1 MIMAENVVNVS
12 EDLKG
17 APVAGAGSVGLET
30 QVAGNPATVSAAALA
45 TGGVSAGNF
54 IATDID
60 QELFRFNSDDTPLM
74 QLMLSAKKVQVNSPV
89 VQHYMLDEAKSC
101 VITSAQVAGGSTS
114 ATLKLEAKDQN
125 LLRPYTTLIAKGVD
139 GYEGNEQTPGKDLML
154 FVTGHTAE
162 GEPVVR
168 AMNGQK
174 SSDSEELGTIPAIP
188 AGTTL
193 VILANALYET
203 QKQVDPDLIVP
214 KPEEVYLQ
222 KRGMNQVVSDYFD
235 AQKKQIPF
243 TKAIIAEQAIANFK
257 VRGNRTMWISRKGKL
272 QVNVPNMGMQTV
284 YSTEGVRWQFKCELQ
299 TEGKWTIEKLIALAK
314 MFFTGEDVPKTAIL
328 LAGKNLLESLQCI
341 DYSKHPEIQVTQK
354 TNAIG
359 WSVTNIHTVFGD
371 IEVKREPTL
380 DRIGYSNSGAL
391 IGEGRLVHYVYSQ
404 EHSFNDRVEGEEA
417 SRNGIIIWDGLALK
431 GSCHIWIDGEGE
443 KNDNVNVTN
452 INYLEEALTADNAKD
467 GEVYYLL
474 ADVKVGDINGKIG
487 EMYKYDGS
495 KFVEYTGE
503 VYNK

>member
-1 MIMAENVVNVS
+1 
-12 EDLKG
+12 
-17 APVAGAGSVGLET
+17 
-30 QVAGNPATVSAAALA
+30 
-45 TGGVSAGNF
+45 
-54 IATDID
+54 
-60 QELFRFNSDDTPLM
+60 
-74 QLMLSAKKVQVNSPV
+74 
-89 VQHYMLDEAKSC
+89 
-101 VITSAQVAGGSTS
+101 
-114 ATLKLEAKDQN
+114 
-125 LLRPYTTLIAKGVD
+125 
-139 GYEGNEQTPGKDLML
+139 
-154 FVTGHTAE
+154 
-162 GEPVVR
+162 
-168 AMNGQK
+168 
-174 SSDSEELGTIPAIP
+174 
-188 AGTTL
+188 

-214 KPEEVYLQ
+214 KPEEIYLQ

-284 YSTEGVRWQFKCELQ
+284 YSTEGVRWQFKRELQ
-299 TEGKWTIEKLIALAK
+299 SEGKWTIEKLIALAK

-443 KNDNVNVTN
+443 KNDSANVTN
-452 INYLEEALTADNAKD
+452 INYLEEALTADNAKA

-474 ADVKVGDINGKIG
+474 ADVKVGAINGKVG
-487 EMYKYDGS
+487 EMYKYDGA

>member
-1 MIMAENVVNVS
+1 MAEITKAAGEVV
-12 EDLKG
+12 DLTG
-17 APVAGAGSVGLET
+17 AAPVAGAGSVGLNT
-30 QVAGNPATVSAAALA
+30 QVGGNPATVSAAALA

-54 IATDID
+54 IAADID
-60 QELFRFNSDDTPLM
+60 EELFRFNSDDTPLM
-74 QLMLSAKKVQVNSPV
+74 QLMLSAKKVKVNSPV
-89 VQHYMLDEAKSC
+89 VQHYMIDEAKSF
-101 VITSAQVAGGSTS
+101 VVTKEAMSGETASK
-114 ATLKLEAKDQN
+114 TLSLEDKDMN
-125 LLRPYTTLIAKGVD
+125 IIRPYTTLIAKGVA
-139 GYEGNEQTPGKDLML
+139 GYEGSVQTPGKDLML
-154 FVTGHTAE
+154 FCTGHTAE
-162 GEPVVR
+162 GAPVVR
-168 AMNGQK
+168 AMNGK
-174 SSDSEELGTIPAIP
+174 KTNVSDEIGNIPPIP
-188 AGTTL
+188 AGTML
-193 VILANALYET
+193 VICSNALYET

-214 KPEEVYLQ
+214 QPEEIFLQ

-235 AQKKQIPF
+235 SQKKQIPF

-257 VRGNRTMWISRKGKL
+257 VRGNRTLWISRKGKL

-284 YSTEGVRWQFKCELQ
+284 YSTEGIRWQFKRELQ
-299 TEGKWTIEKLIALAK
+299 CAGKWNITKLIALAK
-314 MFFTGEDVPKTAIL
+314 MFFTGEDIPKTAIL
-328 LAGKNLLESLQCI
+328 LAGKNLLESLQNI

-443 KNDNVNVTN
+443 QSQEGVTN
-452 INYLEEALTADNAKD
+452 INYVDEDFDAASAVA

-474 ADVKVGDINGKIG
+474 VDKQLGTINAKVGQ
-487 EMYKYDGS
+487 MYKKTEDGW
-495 KFVEYTGE
+495 VEYTGE
-503 VYNK
+503 IFNQ

>member
-1 MIMAENVVNVS
+1 MAEKVAGEVV
-12 EDLKG
+12 DLTG
-17 APVAGAGSVGLET
+17 QAPVAGAGSVGLET
-30 QVAGNPATVSAAALA
+30 QVGGAPATVSGAALA

-74 QLMLSAKKVQVNSPV
+74 QLMLSAKKVKVNSPV
-89 VQHYMLDEAKSC
+89 VQHYMIDEAKSF
-101 VITSAQVAGGSTS
+101 VVTNAQMTGGASAILA
-114 ATLKLEAKDQN
+114 LDDKDN
-125 LLRPYTTLIAKGVD
+125 NIIRPYTTLIAKGVN
-139 GYEGNEQTPGKDLML
+139 GYEVNVATPGKDLML

-162 GEPVVR
+162 GKPVVR

-174 SSDSEELGTIPAIP
+174 QSASDEIGNIPTIP

-193 VILANALYET
+193 VICANALYET

-214 KPEEVYLQ
+214 QPMEIYLQ

-235 AQKKQIPF
+235 SQKKQIPF

-257 VRGNRTMWISRKGKL
+257 VRGNRTFWISRQGKL

-284 YSTEGVRWQFKCELQ
+284 YSTEGIRWQFKRELQ
-299 TEGKWTIEKLIALAK
+299 NTGRWSITKLIALAK
-314 MFFTGEDVPKTAIL
+314 MFFTGEDIPKTAIL
-328 LAGKNLLESLQCI
+328 LAGKNLLESLQNI

-391 IGEGRLVHYVYSQ
+391 LGEGRLVHYVYSQ

-443 KNDNVNVTN
+443 ANDAAVTS
-452 INYLEEALTADNAKD
+452 INYVDEDFDASKD
-467 GEVYYLL
+467 AVQGEVYYMLVDKML
-474 ADVKVGDINGKIG
+474 GTVDAKVGQ
-487 EMYKYDGS
+487 MYKYDGE
-495 KFVEYTGE
+495 KFAEYMGE
-503 VYNK
+503 VYNN